1 MNAKKY
7 FWPYQRPAMRLL
19 AKTTGGDIRQH
30 FLTLRHYFA
39 IAHAFEIGDFFP
51 LSHRRMQNAILLFLR
66 CEKNVSNLLPIFD
79 LARD

>member
-1 MNAKKY
+1 MT
-7 FWPYQRPAMRLL
+7 LL
-19 AKTTGGDIRQH
+19 AKTTGGDIRQNFARLH
-30 FLTLRHYFA
+30 HYFA
-39 IAHAFEIGDFFP
+39 IAHAFEIGDLFL